1 MLYSDNIFI
10 NENSTQL
17 SNKIVLHC
25 SKLKHN
31 GLIGRTY
38 LRNGVIHIA
47 GVIDIANNNV
57 RNRKV
62 IKLLHMN
69 MLFGIFHYFNF
80 GTDGDSLELY
90 HIPIEFR
97 YMITL

>member
-31 GLIGRTY
+31 GLVGRTY
-38 LRNGVIHIA
+38 VRNGVIHIA
-47 GVIDIANNNV
+47 NNNI

-69 MLFGIFHYFNF
+69 MLFGIFRYFNF

-90 HIPIEFR
+90 HIPIEFK
-97 YMITL
+97 YMVTL